1 MVSATDLRGQLA
13 GRRKQRHLAVPPW
26 QFPLLSSFAPDRT
39 VLAFDATL
47 SHCGWVLL
55 TVSEGQVFIH
65 GRSTISPVTE
75 RRSFL
80 ETWDKAA
87 RLREELDVLRTAL
100 EFRGYQVAVEAPS
113 VGGGHRTESSLIAG
127 TLVHLAWPDVVPVHV
142 AHISS
147 LLTGDGRMASEQRKP
162 AIRKAVSLLVPEAA
176 GRTWNEH
183 QRDAV
188 AVGLTWLHDI
198 QERAREQS

>member
-1 MVSATDLRGQLA
+1 VVSTALREQLA
-13 GRRKQRHLAVPPW
+13 GRRKRPAPPPW
-26 QFPLLSSFAPDRT
+26 RFPLLSSFAPGQL
-39 VLAFDATL
+39 VLALDATL

-55 TVSEGQVFIH
+55 YASEGQVIIL
-65 GRSTISPVTE
+65 GRGTISPVTE

-100 EFRGYQVAVEAPS
+100 EFREYRVAVEAPS

-127 TLVHLAWPDVVPVHV
+127 TLVHLAWPDAVPVHV
-142 AHISS
+142 AHISA
-147 LLTGDGRMASEQRKP
+147 LLTGDGRMASAQRKP
-162 AIRKAVSLLVPEAA
+162 AIRRAVSLLVPEAA